1 MHIHTN
7 QREEL
12 MRSKARP
19 EAALRW
25 GRPLGAAML
34 ALALAACGGGGS
46 LIGADATIGGSV
58 TGLSG
63 AGLVLRNNGS
73 ESLSVPA
80 AGRFAFVNPV
90 PRGAAYAVTVATQ
103 PAGQTCVVANGSGT
117 APDAGNVE
125 NIGVTCT
132 NTTPPPPPPAG
143 SYTIGGNVSGLTG
156 SGLVLNNNGGNDLAV
171 TANGAF
177 TFSTAIA
184 GGAAYAV
191 TVATPPSGQRCE
203 VANGSGTV
211 AAANVTSVAV
221 TCTSTSPP
229 PPPPNTYSVGGSITG
244 YTGRGL
250 VLQLNGGDGI
260 TLVAGA
266 TTFAFPGQLAS
277 GSNYAVTVAV
287 PAYGQ
292 DCSLTNASGRIDS
305 ANVNNVL
312 VTCGPVAP
320 LRLVSS
326 APAELETGVARTVQ
340 PRLTFSAA
348 IDPATVNG
356 ASVGFSFRSTA
367 PSTELPAA
375 ATFGFDGTSMTL
387 TPTQKLLPLTRYG
400 YTVSTEVRG
409 VRGQQL
415 AVGVEGAFTTGDGT
429 WQTPTA
435 FSALTDDRDTQIAT
449 NNRGDAVVVGKI
461 ARNSYVSYHYNAA
474 TAEWRG
480 PRPLAIATFLDNG
493 FSEQASQLAIDE
505 AGNAMAV
512 AISDTSSPRSV
523 VATRYD
529 AAADAWAAPVTVPK
543 DDATR
548 TASLPTVVAT
558 QDGHFFAAWV
568 SGNSE
573 GIRLSKYDGSWVASP
588 QLVYNKAVNTFV
600 ISQLKVTVGPLAA
613 GAVGELPRPTF
624 MVTWVQND
632 GSRSDL
638 WARRVN
644 EASDLRSAEAS
655 IISQNDGSFADAHRV
670 AFDRL
675 GRVYAVWTQRFAS
688 GAAGV
693 NMRRM
698 VPTADGVG
706 RWGRIEGV
714 EGVVGGNA
722 VSPRVV
728 VDRSGEGGAEVVW
741 LAWRKLR
748 LPSGTAELWASRIVA
763 NGLPSAPWQINT
775 STDPV
780 EDDYALAVDRAGNA
794 MALWKPDNTAA
805 EAVVF
810 RRFNA
815 QTNAWG
821 PVSPALSRDTVNPLP
836 GDLRV
841 DVSANGDATTA
852 WIEYDTDTTRSLRVL
867 TFR

>member
-1 MHIHTN
+1 
-7 QREEL
+7 

-25 GRPLGAAML
+25 GRPLGAALL

-340 PRLTFSAA
+340 PRLNFSAA

-375 ATFGFDGTSMTL
+375 ATVGFDGTSMIL
-387 TPTQKLLPLTRYG
+387 TPTRKLLPLTTYAYSVG
-400 YTVSTEVRG
+400 TDVRG

-415 AVGVEGAFTTGDGT
+415 ERGQARSFTTGDGA

-435 FSALTDDRDTQIAT
+435 FSELTDDGQTQIAT
-449 NNRGDAVVVGKI
+449 NNRGDAVVVGR
-461 ARNSYVSYHYNAA
+461 AGGVYASYHYDA
-474 TAEWRG
+474 TTAQWRG
-480 PRPLAIATFLDNG
+480 PRLLALPQSPLNFEAR
-493 FSEQASQLAIDE
+493 QLALDE

-512 AISDTSSPRSV
+512 ALSDTSSPRSV

-543 DDATR
+543 DDATLD
-548 TASLPTVVAT
+548 ASWPTVVAT
-558 QDGHFFAAWV
+558 QDGQFFAAWV

-573 GIRLSKYDGSWVASP
+573 GILLSKYDGSWAASP
-588 QLVYNKAVNTFV
+588 TLVHTKAVDAIT

-613 GAVGELPRPTF
+613 GPADVRPAPTF
-624 MVTWVQND
+624 MVTWVQDD

-644 EASDLRSAEAS
+644 ESPSLSGSRSTL
-655 IISQNDGSFADAHRV
+655 ISQNDGSYIYEHRV

-675 GRVYAVWTQRFAS
+675 GRVYVVWTQSF
-688 GAAGV
+688 AAGAEGV
-693 NMRRM
+693 TMRRNL
-698 VPTADGVG
+698 PTADGAG
-706 RWGRIEGV
+706 QWGQIETIEG
-714 EGVVGGNA
+714 A
-722 VSPRVV
+722 VNGDANTPRVV
-728 VDRSGEGGAEVVW
+728 VDRSGEAGAEVVW

-748 LPSGTAELWASRIVA
+748 LPSGTPELWASRIVA
-763 NGLPSAPWQINT
+763 NGFPSAPWQINT
-775 STDPV
+775 STEPV
-780 EDDYALAVDRAGNA
+780 DTDYALAVDRAGNA
-794 MALWKPDNTAA
+794 MALWRPQNPATVDP
-805 EAVVF
+805 VLF
-810 RRFNA
+810 RRFST

-821 PVSPALSRDTVNPLP
+821 PVSPALNQE
-836 GDLRV
+836 RV
-841 DVSANGDATTA
+841 SSLTGSFQIGVSASGDALTG
-852 WIEYDTDTTRSLRVL
+852 WMEYDATLRTQTLRVL
-867 TFR
+867 NFR